1 MNSQA
6 FTPEEVEKGL
16 LKDFLN
22 MLLTISSKFEDSYYD
37 IHITTDGYCTI
48 VEWVDCFYNQPS
60 DQFKLVK
67 EDQIVMSELMYPDNS
82 CEYVFPEDVDEKLR
96 EWHNDHPEWVKTSYG
111 TWTNTV
117 ENEKF
122 RQSLLQEDTHDWVIP
137 PHEKNEDGDLVV
149 IDEDDSTDEA
159 YEENGVPQ

>member
-6 FTPEEVEKGL
+6 FTPEEVKKGL
-16 LKDFLN
+16 LNEFVT

-48 VEWVDCFYNQPS
+48 VEWVDCFYDLPN

-67 EDQIVMSELMYPDNS
+67 EDQAIMSELIYPDNS
-82 CEYVFPEDVDEKLR
+82 CEYVFPEDIDEKLK
-96 EWHNDHPEWVKTSYG
+96 EWHKDNPGWVKTSYG
-111 TWTNTV
+111 TWTNTI

-122 RQSLLQEDTHDWVIP
+122 RQSLLQKDTHDWVIP
-137 PHEKNEDGDLVV
+137 PHEKNEDGDLVE
-149 IDEDDSTDEA
+149 ITEDDSKDKSH
-159 YEENGVPQ
+159 EEDGVPQ

>member
-6 FTPEEVEKGL
+6 FTPKEVEKGL

-48 VEWVDCFYNQPS
+48 VEWVDCFYDQPS

-67 EDQIVMSELMYPDNS
+67 EDQVIMSELMYPDNS
-82 CEYVFPEDVDEKLR
+82 YEYVFPEDVDEKLR
-96 EWHNDHPEWVKTSYG
+96 EWHNNHPEWVKTPYG

-137 PHEKNEDGDLVV
+137 PHEKNEDGDLVA